1 MRIYGPNGTTLGT
14 PASQARRTGSGTFVL
29 PDTSSAQETR
39 SAAAPKS
46 ATNIDGLLALQGV
59 EEDPVE
65 RRKRS
70 VARGRTALDVL
81 DDLKMGLLSGN
92 LDASTVMRL
101 RDAAANLKSS
111 SGDAGLDAVLAEIEL
126 RVEVELAKA
135 GQAYHSSHQLRRFL
149 LLPRVVA
156 ALGGENVLQILLGPI
171 AQRID
176 RAGERQPELRDR
188 ILDRHGHGRDGMAP
202 EQAVAFER
210 FEDLAQHLLPFDR
223 AAQLIEAHRLLAQ
236 QQEDQH
242 RPFVA
247 DPVED
252 LASRAV
258 RCVDVG
264 FHRRSSESMF
274 VK

>member
-1 MRIYGPNGTTLGT
+1 MRIYGPNGTTLGA

-39 SAAAPKS
+39 SAAAPK
-46 ATNIDGLLALQGV
+46 AAGNIDALIALQGI

-70 VARGRTALDVL
+70 VARGKTALDVL

-135 GQAYHSSHQLRRFL
+135 GQA
-149 LLPRVVA
+149 
-156 ALGGENVLQILLGPI
+156 
-171 AQRID
+171 
-176 RAGERQPELRDR
+176 
-188 ILDRHGHGRDGMAP
+188 
-202 EQAVAFER
+202 
-210 FEDLAQHLLPFDR
+210 
-223 AAQLIEAHRLLAQ
+223 
-236 QQEDQH
+236 
-242 RPFVA
+242 
-247 DPVED
+247 
-252 LASRAV
+252 
-258 RCVDVG
+258 
-264 FHRRSSESMF
+264 
-274 VK
+274 